1 MLTKTQ
7 VKNSYMMVGLK
18 GLTVTCMNED
28 GEVEW
33 TVGLTA
39 GCHSIAALARFM
51 RGNVAL
57 IWEGDGEPLD
67 MSGERIGVF
76 DHPGRSDSGANPSF
90 IPQRMT
96 QAEVRM
102 RGMLDS
108 HMRKVNEKL
117 NRRKKQKA
125 KEVIQDD
132 EELQVVSSEEQEPKG
147 ETKDAQKKDPE
158 VKDPEA
164 SQDE

>member
-39 GCHSIAALARFM
+39 GWHSIAALARFM

-76 DHPGRSDSGANPSF
+76 DHPGRSDSGANPAF

-96 QAEVRM
+96 DAEIRM

-125 KEVIQDD
+125 KEVIADD
-132 EELQVVSSEEQEPKG
+132 EELQVVPKEG
-147 ETKDAQKKDPE
+147 KEAKDQTKERENLDPQVNVTQVDETE
-158 VKDPEA
+158 
-164 SQDE
+164 